1 MAELVDAHDSKS
13 CFARSESSILSSP
26 TNNMEL
32 NKINSLVEL
41 FFEKYKEKKE
51 FADQPFLNWLKT
63 KEDNFLTWQQ
73 VKYNICLLSE
83 HLRESLS
90 KGDRCILLSENRPEW
105 LIADIA
111 IMNAGGVTVPLFT
124 TYSEKDYEFII
135 NDCKPKIC
143 IISSDIQFK
152 KIEKFISK
160 ETKVISIENFN
171 EKFESIETILEK
183 KSIGNF
189 ESYNNEISRNDLA
202 CIIYTSGTTGNP
214 KGVMLSH
221 GGILSNCEGAQDILN
236 TLLKKERPVFLTWL
250 PLSHSYEHTV
260 QYVQISL
267 GAKIYYAESLEKLLP
282 NMAVARPTI
291 MTAVPRFYQN
301 LFNKISLNFSKQKG
315 FKKKL
320 IENTIYLGT
329 KNLNKEELN
338 FKEKIVN
345 LFCEKI
351 VRKKIKNQFG
361 GKLKAF
367 VSGGGALDQKIGEF
381 LNSIGL
387 PTLQGYGLTETSPVV
402 SCNIPG
408 KIKIET
414 VGPPFKTNKVR
425 IAQDGEILVKG
436 ENVMLGYWNMKKE
449 TDDIIK
455 DGWLHTGDIG
465 EITKD
470 GNLKITDRKK
480 EIIVNLGG
488 DNISPT
494 KIENLLCLNEKIKQC
509 FVYGDKK
516 TYLVALIV
524 TESVEY
530 ENQIRFYLENLNK
543 SLSLVEKVKR
553 FKLIEEEFTIENGML
568 TPTLKLKRKN
578 ILEKYKKDLEKLY

>member
-1 MAELVDAHDSKS
+1 
-13 CFARSESSILSSP
+13 
-26 TNNMEL
+26 MEL
-32 NKINSLVEL
+32 NRINSLVEL
-41 FFEKYKEKKE
+41 FFKKYKEKKE
-51 FADQPFLNWLKT
+51 LKNELFLKWLRT
-63 KEDNFLTWQQ
+63 SNDIFFTWEQ
-73 VKYNICLLSE
+73 VKDNICLLSE
-83 HLRESLS
+83 YLIKRLS

-124 TYSEKDYEFII
+124 TYSEKDYEYII

-143 IISSDIQFK
+143 IVSNDIQFK
-152 KIEKFISK
+152 KIKKFISS
-160 ETKVISIENFN
+160 ETKVISFENFN
-171 EKFESIETILEK
+171 KKIESIENIFEKNPKQVSSNILD
-183 KSIGNF
+183 N
-189 ESYNNEISRNDLA
+189 YNSEIIRKDLA

-221 GGILSNCEGAQDILN
+221 GGILSNCEGAREILDSL
-236 TLLKKERPVFLTWL
+236 TKDHAPVFLTWL

-260 QYVQISL
+260 QYVQITL
-267 GAKIYYAESLEKLLP
+267 GAKVFYAESLDKLLP
-282 NMAVARPTI
+282 NMLIAKPSI

-301 LFNKISLNFSKQKG
+301 LYGKILLNFSKQKG

-320 IENTIYLGT
+320 IESTISIGT
-329 KNLNKEELN
+329 KILNNEKLD
-338 FKEKIVN
+338 FKEKIIN
-345 LFCEKI
+345 FFCELL

-414 VGPPFKTNKVR
+414 VGPPFRTNQVK
-425 IAQDGEILVKG
+425 IADDGEILVKG

-449 TDDIIK
+449 TEDIINN
-455 DGWLHTGDIG
+455 GWLHTGDIG
-465 EITKD
+465 EITKE
-470 GNLKITDRKK
+470 GNLRITDRKK

-488 DNISPT
+488 DNISPS
-494 KIENLLCLNEKIKQC
+494 KIENLLCLNENIKQS

-524 TESVEY
+524 SDKE
-530 ENQIRFYLENLNK
+530 ENKREIQSYLENLNK
-543 SLSLVEKVKR
+543 SLSIVEKIKK
-553 FKLIEEEFTIENGML
+553 FILIKEEFTIENGML
-568 TPTLKLKRKN
+568 TPTLKLKRKK
-578 ILEKYKKDLEKLY
+578 ILENYKNELEKLY

>member
-1 MAELVDAHDSKS
+1 MK
-13 CFARSESSILSSP
+13 I
-26 TNNMEL
+26 

-41 FFEKYKEKKE
+41 FFEKYKEKKNLNN
-51 FADQPFLNWLKT
+51 QPFLKWLKIND
-63 KEDNFLTWQQ
+63 KNSFTWEE
-73 VKYNICLLSE
+73 VGLKICI
-83 HLRESLS
+83 LS
-90 KGDRCILLSENRPEW
+90 KYLSKILSTGDRCILLSENRPEW

-124 TYSEKDYEFII
+124 TYSEKDYEYII

-143 IISSDIQFK
+143 IVSNNNQLR
-152 KIEKFISK
+152 KIEKFISN
-160 ETKVISIENFN
+160 ETKVLSIENLN
-171 EKFESIETILEK
+171 EKIESFENIFKKDSNQTAKNILGE
-183 KSIGNF
+183 
-189 ESYNNEISRNDLA
+189 YNIKIKREDLA

-221 GGILSNCEGAQDILN
+221 GGILSNCEGARGILEKLVSN
-236 TLLKKERPVFLTWL
+236 EQPVFLTWL

-267 GAKIYYAESLEKLLP
+267 GAKVYYAESLEKLLP
-282 NMAVARPTI
+282 NMIIARPTI

-301 LFNKISLNFSKQKG
+301 LYSKISLNFSKQKG

-320 IENTIYLGT
+320 IENTIILGT
-329 KNLNKEELN
+329 KNLKNERLN
-338 FKEKIVN
+338 LIEKITN
-345 LFCEKI
+345 FFCEI
-351 VRKKIKNQFG
+351 LVRKKIKNQFG

-414 VGPPFKTNKVR
+414 VGPPFKTNEIK
-425 IAQDGEILVKG
+425 IAEDGEILVKG
-436 ENVMLGYWNMKKE
+436 ENVMIGYWNMKKE

-455 DGWLHTGDIG
+455 DGWLYTGDIG
-465 EITKD
+465 EITED

-488 DNISPT
+488 DNISPS
-494 KIENLLCLNEKIKQC
+494 KIENLLCLSEKIKQS

-524 TESVEY
+524 SETN
-530 ENQIRFYLENLNK
+530 ENKKEIENYLENLNK
-543 SLSLVEKVKR
+543 SLSLIEKVKK
-553 FKLIEEEFTIENGML
+553 FKLIKEEFTIENGML
-568 TPTLKLKRKN
+568 TPTLKLKRKK
-578 ILEKYKKDLEKLY
+578 ILERYKEDLEKLY

>member
-1 MAELVDAHDSKS
+1 
-13 CFARSESSILSSP
+13 
-26 TNNMEL
+26 MEL

-41 FFEKYKEKKE
+41 FYKKYEEKKSLTK
-51 FADQPFLNWLKT
+51 QPFLRWLKD
-63 KEDNFLTWQQ
+63 KDSNFLTWEH
-73 VKYNICLLSE
+73 VESHISILSQY
-83 HLRESLS
+83 LKKILS
-90 KGDRCILLSENRPEW
+90 KGDRCVLLSENRPEW

-124 TYSEKDYEFII
+124 TYSEKDYEYII
-135 NDCKPKIC
+135 KDCMPKIC
-143 IISSDIQFK
+143 IVSDNTQLK
-152 KIEKFISK
+152 KIDKFISK
-160 ETKVISIENFN
+160 DTKIISIENLS
-171 EKFESIETILEK
+171 EKIESIKDIFEK
-183 KSIGNF
+183 YSHQINTKID
-189 ESYNNEISRNDLA
+189 EDYNNKISRKDLA

-221 GGILSNCEGAQDILN
+221 GGILSNCEGSREILER
-236 TLLKKERPVFLTWL
+236 LIKKDLPVFLTWL

-267 GAKIYYAESLEKLLP
+267 GAKIYYAESLEKLLA
-282 NMAVARPTI
+282 NMAIAKPTI

-301 LFNKISLNFSKQKG
+301 LYSKIFLNISKQKG

-320 IENTIYLGT
+320 IESTILLGT
-329 KNLNKEELN
+329 KNLNKERLN
-338 FKEKIVN
+338 FKEKIIN
-345 LFCEKI
+345 FFCEHL

-361 GKLKAF
+361 GRLKAF

-414 VGPPFKTNKVR
+414 VGPPFKTNEVK
-425 IAQDGEILVKG
+425 IADDGEILVKG
-436 ENVMLGYWNMKKE
+436 ENVMLGYWKMEKE
-449 TDDIIK
+449 TNDIIK
-455 DGWLHTGDIG
+455 NGWLHTGDIG

-488 DNISPT
+488 DNVSPS
-494 KIENLLCLNEKIKQC
+494 KIENLLCLNEKIMQS

-516 TYLVALIV
+516 TYLVALV
-524 TESVEY
+524 VSESE
-530 ENQIRFYLENLNK
+530 ENKKEIEFYLENLNK
-543 SLSLVEKVKR
+543 SLSLVEKVKK
-553 FKLIEEEFTIENGML
+553 FKLIKEEFTIENGML
-568 TPTLKLKRKN
+568 TPTLKPKRKK

>member
-1 MAELVDAHDSKS
+1 
-13 CFARSESSILSSP
+13 
-26 TNNMEL
+26 MEL

-51 FADQPFLNWLKT
+51 FTNQPFLKWLKT
-63 KEDNFLTWQQ
+63 NENDFLTWEQ
-73 VKYNICLLSE
+73 VKNNIYLFSKYLSKI
-83 HLRESLS
+83 LS
-90 KGDRCILLSENRPEW
+90 KGDRCVLLSENRPEW

-124 TYSEKDYEFII
+124 TYSEKDYEHII
-135 NDCKPKIC
+135 NDCKPKAC
-143 IISSDIQFK
+143 IVSNNIQFK
-152 KIEKFISK
+152 KIEKFISA

-171 EKFESIETILEK
+171 KKIESIETIFEENLK
-183 KSIGNF
+183 KETNNIF
-189 ESYNNEISRNDLA
+189 ENYNEEISRKDLA

-221 GGILSNCEGAQDILN
+221 GGILSNCEGAQEILD
-236 TLLKKERPVFLTWL
+236 TLVKNEKPVFLTWL

-282 NMAVARPTI
+282 NMAIAQPTI

-301 LFNKISLNFSKQKG
+301 LYNKIFFNFSKQRG

-320 IENTIYLGT
+320 IESTIHLGT
-329 KNLNKEELN
+329 KNLNKEDFN

-345 LFCEKI
+345 FLCEKL

-381 LNSIGL
+381 LNSVGL

-414 VGPPFKTNKVR
+414 VGPPFKTNQVK
-425 IAQDGEILVKG
+425 IADDGEILVKG

-449 TDDIIK
+449 TEKIII

-465 EITKD
+465 EITDD

-488 DNISPT
+488 DNISPS
-494 KIENLLCLNEKIKQC
+494 KIENLLCLNEKIKQS

-524 TESVEY
+524 SETE
-530 ENQIRFYLENLNK
+530 ENKKEIENYLENLNK
-543 SLSLVEKVKR
+543 SLSLVEKVKK
-553 FKLIEEEFTIENGML
+553 FELIKEEFTIENGML
-568 TPTLKLKRKN
+568 TPTLKLKRKK
-578 ILEKYKKDLEKLY
+578 ILEKYKNDLEKLY